1 VSALQGGTVIRRG
14 LRFTLATLMAL
25 LLLLAAGLL
34 AVRLLLPQWDGLS
47 AMVEQRVGAMI
58 DREVRLGSL
67 HLGWSGWAPELVASG
82 VSISVPGA
90 DPLVAEELGVSLA
103 PLRSLRGL
111 RPVLGQARLAGIS
124 LHVERDADGR
134 WDVHGW
140 TFGGV
145 SLATDWAHYFA
156 GMDRLWIQDAGLR
169 WSDTATGMDT
179 ALHLDT
185 LQLLSDQAGL
195 RVVASG
201 DLVPEAGGAVYVGV
215 EIPPSGRDR
224 IDFFLDA
231 RDVQLPY
238 WSRLGGRLLE
248 GGIDGTGSVRI
259 WATME
264 DGRVRQLHGEHDTRL
279 LVLRHGRWQVQ
290 PVGHRF
296 RWQRRGHEVVSHWA
310 GTTPGSG
317 NARLEYSM
325 PAAGRGADRLI
336 LAAADVDIHRYAL
349 SGGGLRLPGLP
360 DLAPLMPLDPS
371 GSLERLYLALARD
384 DQGWRVEAAD
394 ADIRDVEL
402 HATGAIPGVRGLDAS
417 LEWLAGQWVLSLE
430 SNGLSVEMPALFPDA
445 LWLERLQAELL
456 LYPGEGG
463 WTVEARELLMQNEDA
478 AVDGRGRIEL
488 GAAPQLDVALRFLRA
503 DGQQVARYLPV
514 RKLPAKTYRWLAES
528 IRAGRVTE
536 GGMVFR
542 GSPGEFP
549 FADNQGVFDLR
560 AVVEGGLLDYRPGWP
575 EARDLSG
582 TLLFHN
588 AGFRAEQASG
598 RILDSAVSDTTVVI
612 ANMLRQP
619 QLEIRGQARGPVVD
633 LPAYLNQAGITGGFG
648 PYLDGVEPQGSS
660 ELDLDLLVPLHGVGP
675 RGTRT
680 AGRLRLSGAGLQLP
694 GTRVDLRRIEGE
706 VQFDPEAGIRGRG
719 IHAQLHGETV
729 VLDLQ
734 RDAAGRVTRIDARGR
749 QPIAPWVGEQAGFLT
764 TMQGMAHWDAGIV
777 INAAGGSRLH
787 LASNLEGLQIDLP
800 PPLAKT
806 MGTRRPL
813 QIVWPL
819 RERGEA
825 IGQVR
830 FDAVL
835 EADVRVAPGGV
846 NEPGEIRALAL
857 TLGRPLPVRP
867 ELPGHGINLR
877 ARLDS
882 VDVNAWLDAMTA
894 LTGGA
899 LPIDTATGLELVGAD
914 IEAVDHVRWGDQF
927 LPGGRLRLEA
937 RDGGRWLGLDS
948 QWVQGEARLAA
959 PLAGDLTHAG
969 RGHWRIDLERL
980 HLDQWPGSPPEVP
993 ARERVGFPDPRVWP
1007 ALDLR
1012 IADLHLGQL
1021 RLADVD
1027 LALVPQADGLELRRL
1042 LLSAPGEGVR
1052 VQGEGNWVTLPA
1064 GSTETNIAVEASG
1077 TDWGSA
1083 LEAMGISPAMEE
1095 GSGSARLQLSWSGPL
1110 YAPDVAGLRGTVV
1123 IDLAGGRLREVEP
1136 GAGRL
1141 LGLVT
1146 LDFIP
1151 RRLRL
1156 DFRDVYTQGLVFDQ
1170 MVGEAVIDGGE
1181 MLLPELQIRSPA
1193 AVVRVSG
1200 RTGLVARDFDQSIVV
1215 VPRIRST
1222 LPIVGALL
1230 GGPVTG
1236 AVVLLVE
1243 RALGIG
1249 DQMEEAARVEYFVT
1263 GPWSDPE
1270 VRARV
1275 RTEQ

>member
-1 VSALQGGTVIRRG
+1 MIRRS
-14 LRFTLATLMAL
+14 LRLTLATLMTL
-25 LLLLAAGLL
+25 LLLLAAGLV
-34 AVRLLLPQWDGLS
+34 AVRLLLPQWDGL
-47 AMVEQRVGAMI
+47 AALVEQRVGAII
-58 DREVRLGSL
+58 DREVQLGSL
-67 HLGWSGWAPELVASG
+67 DLGWSGWAPELVASG

-90 DPLVAEELGVSLA
+90 DPLEADELGVSLA
-103 PLRSLRGL
+103 PLRSLRAL
-111 RPVLGQARLAGIS
+111 RPVLGGARLTGTS
-124 LHVERDADGR
+124 LHVHRDADGR

-140 TFGGV
+140 RFGGV
-145 SLATDWAHYFA
+145 SLATDWARYFA
-156 GMDRLWIQDAGLR
+156 GLERLQIQDARLR
-169 WSDTATGMDT
+169 WSDAATGMDT
-179 ALHLDT
+179 ALQMDS

-195 RVVASG
+195 RLVASG
-201 DLVPEAGGAVYVGV
+201 NLLPEAGGAVYVGI
-215 EIPPSGRDR
+215 EIPPAGPDH

-231 RDVQLPY
+231 RDLQLPY
-238 WSRLGGRLLE
+238 WSRLGGRLLQ
-248 GGIDGTGSVRI
+248 GRIDGTGSVRL
-259 WATME
+259 WATM
-264 DGRVRQLHGEHDTRL
+264 DNGRVRHIHGEHDTRL

-296 RWQRRGHEVVSHWA
+296 RWQRRGHEVVSDWA
-310 GTTPGSG
+310 ATTPGSG

-325 PAAGRGADRLI
+325 PAAGAGVDRLTV
-336 LAAADVDIHRYAL
+336 AAADVDVHRYAPWAA
-349 SGGGLRLPGLP
+349 GLQLRDTPGLA
-360 DLAPLMPLDPS
+360 LLQPLDPS
-371 GSLERLYLALARD
+371 GSLERLYLVLVRD
-384 DQGWRVEAAD
+384 ERGWHVDAAD
-394 ADIRDVEL
+394 ADIRDLEL

-417 LEWLAGQWVLSLE
+417 LEWADGQAVLSLDG
-430 SNGLSVEMPALFPDA
+430 NRLRVEMPALFEDV

-456 LYPGEGG
+456 LQYREGA
-463 WTVEARELLMQNEDA
+463 WTLQARELFLESEDA
-478 AVDGRGRIEL
+478 TVDGRGRVEF
-488 GAAPQLDVALRFLRA
+488 GDAPQLDIALRFLRA
-503 DGQQVARYLPV
+503 DGHEVARYLPV
-514 RKLPAKTYRWLAES
+514 RRLPAKTYRWLAES

-542 GSPGEFP
+542 GNPREFP
-549 FADNQGVFDLR
+549 FAENQGVFDLR
-560 AVVEGGLLDYRPGWP
+560 AVVEDGLLDYRPGWP

-582 TLLFHN
+582 VLLFHN

-612 ANMLRQP
+612 ANMLRESE
-619 QLEIRGQARGPVVD
+619 LEIRGQARGSAGD
-633 LPAYLNQAGITGGFG
+633 LRTYLRDAGITGGFG
-648 PYLDGVEPQGSS
+648 PFLDGMEPPGSS
-660 ELDLDLLVPLHGVGP
+660 ELDLDLRIPLRGVGP
-675 RGTRT
+675 KATRA
-680 AGRLRLSGAGLQLP
+680 AGRVRLSGTGLQPP
-694 GTRVDLRRIEGE
+694 GTRFALRQIEGE
-706 VQFDPEAGIRGRG
+706 IQFDPDTGIRGRG
-719 IHAQLHGETV
+719 IRAQLHDETV

-749 QPIAPWVGEQAGFLT
+749 QPIAPWVGEQAGFLA
-764 TMQGMAHWDAGIV
+764 TMQGRANWNAEVV
-777 INAAGGSRLH
+777 INAAGGSRL
-787 LASNLEGLQIDLP
+787 LLTSNLEGLQIDLP
-800 PPLAKT
+800 APLAKT

-819 RERGEA
+819 QERGEA

-830 FDAVL
+830 FDEIL
-835 EADVRVAPGGV
+835 EADVRIAPGGV

-857 TLGRPLPVRP
+857 NLGRPLPARP
-867 ELPGHGINLR
+867 ELPGRGINLR

-882 VDVNAWLDAMTA
+882 VDVNAWLAA
-894 LTGGA
+894 LTTLTAGA
-899 LPIDTATGLELVGAD
+899 LPIETASGLELVAAD
-914 IEAVDHVRWGDQF
+914 IEAMDHVRWGDEF

-948 QWVQGEARLAA
+948 QWVQGEARVTG
-959 PLAGDLTHAG
+959 PPAGDATNAG
-969 RGHWRIDLERL
+969 RSHWRIDLERL
-980 HLDQWPGSPPEVP
+980 HLDQWQGSPAQAPM
-993 ARERVGFPDPRVWP
+993 REGVGLSDPRVWP

-1012 IADLHLGQL
+1012 IADLHLGNL

-1027 LALVPQADGLELRRL
+1027 LTLVPHADGVELRQL

-1052 VQGEGNWVTLPA
+1052 LQGEGNWMILPG
-1064 GSTETNIAVEASG
+1064 GSMETNIAVEASG
-1077 TDWGSA
+1077 ADWGAA
-1083 LEAMGISPAMEE
+1083 LASMGISPAMEE
-1095 GSGSARLQLSWSGPL
+1095 GSGSARLVLSWPGPL

-1123 IDLAGGRLREVEP
+1123 IDLADGRLREVEP

-1156 DFRDVYTQGLVFDQ
+1156 DFRDVYTQGLAFDQ
-1170 MVGEAVIDGGE
+1170 LVGEAVIDGGE

-1230 GGPVTG
+1230 GGPLTG